1 MEVSVCLIYSLSL
14 GILFEFLLNKS
25 FVTYTEIIF
34 HNCCSQWSYM
44 LSSNHNNNSQELHIY
59 PKGIKKSTELF
70 GDICYFLVLLLLCTV
85 KKTFQLLYV
94 HSWLCMT
101 NNMIQVVSWFWC
113 RHLSVITCEIH
124 FMDKIAL
131 LSGFP
136 CLRSG
141 SVKNHWE
148 EIYYFVENLA
158 EKFKR

>member
-25 FVTYTEIIF
+25 FVTYTEIII
-34 HNCCSQWSYM
+34 HNCCSHWSYM
-44 LSSNHNNNSQELHIY
+44 LSSNHDNNSQELHVY
-59 PKGIKKSTELF
+59 PNGIKESTELF
-70 GDICYFLVLLLLCTV
+70 GDTSYFLVLLLLCTV

-94 HSWLCMT
+94 HSWLLCMT

-124 FMDKIAL
+124 FMDTIAIN

-136 CLRSG
+136 IFLVLGLAVLRTTGRKSTTL
-141 SVKNHWE
+141 WR
-148 EIYYFVENLA
+148 I
-158 EKFKR
+158 